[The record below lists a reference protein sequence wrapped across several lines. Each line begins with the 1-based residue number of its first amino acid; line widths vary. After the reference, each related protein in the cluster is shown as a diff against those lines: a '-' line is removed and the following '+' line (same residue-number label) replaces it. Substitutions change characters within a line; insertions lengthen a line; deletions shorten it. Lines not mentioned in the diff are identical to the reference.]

1 MKLGAAPSGPAGTGK
16 TESTKDLSK
25 ALAKYCVV
33 FNCSDQIN
41 FRMMEQMFFGLAS
54 TGSWA
59 CLDEFNRINIEVLSV
74 IAQQIQAIRNALLQ
88 DKTLDVMLGEK
99 KVEKFVPT
107 LGIFITMN
115 PGYKGRTELPDNL
128 KVLFRPVSMMIPD
141 YALISEIMLF
151 SEGFQAGKILSKKMT
166 RLYKL
171 ASE

>member
-1 MKLGAAPSGPAGTGK
+1 
-16 TESTKDLSK
+16 
-25 ALAKYCVV
+25 
-33 FNCSDQIN
+33 
-41 FRMMEQMFFGLAS
+41 MFFGLAS